1 VIGDEVQEVTSS
13 GLAVVHVG
21 EKVRS
26 RRESAASFAV
36 VEDES
41 GVHFHFP
48 VEIEVRSADP
58 APDPEAHVRS
68 ALDRLADHLGG

>member
-1 VIGDEVQEVTSS
+1 MIGDETQEVQST
-13 GLAVVHVG
+13 GLAVVHAG
-21 EKVRS
+21 ERIRG

-36 VEDES
+36 VQDES

-58 APDPEAHVRS
+58 VPDPEAHVRS